1 MIKYINI
8 NNNNLIVS
16 HIADVDGMGAVIL
29 AKLVFEKIDIIL
41 CESDELYSV
50 FKELIGS
57 KYDQIFI
64 TDLSVKTEEIFEFID
79 SNFSNVKHF
88 DHHIYSFDIK
98 YPWSTV
104 IHKDG
109 DFLPCGTSIFYEYL
123 LKNYTECQYLN
134 STYVSS
140 FVENV
145 RSYDTWDFK
154 NTGNLAGKYLT
165 EIFSVIGIDSFI
177 EKYYSKLL
185 KNYKLETFTFDKDEL
200 DIVKKLEDDIASYV
214 DECDKSLII
223 TQFLG
228 YNVGISISENY
239 RSTVGNELSARHKE
253 LDFILIANFVRRA
266 FSFRTVNDI
275 NLNEIASIIGGGGHE
290 KAAGASMNDENLKIF
305 YKSLYKKYDK

>member
-1 MIKYINI
+1 MIKYIN

-29 AKLVFEKIDIIL
+29 AKLVFENIDIIL
-41 CESDELYSV
+41 CEPDELYSV

-57 KYDQIFI
+57 KYNQIFI
-64 TDLSVKTEEIFEFID
+64 TDLSIKTEEIFEFID
-79 SNFSNVKHF
+79 RNFSNVKHF

-123 LKNYTECQYLN
+123 LNNYTECQYLN

-154 NTGNLAGKYLT
+154 NTGNLDGKYLT

-177 EKYYSKLL
+177 EKYYLKLL
-185 KNYKLETFTFDKDEL
+185 KNYRLKTFTFDKDEL
-200 DIVKKLEDDIASYV
+200 VIVKKLEDDIASYV

>member
-1 MIKYINI
+1 M
-8 NNNNLIVS
+8 
-16 HIADVDGMGAVIL
+16 D
-29 AKLVFEKIDIIL
+29 
-41 CESDELYSV
+41 
-50 FKELIGS
+50 
-57 KYDQIFI
+57 
-64 TDLSVKTEEIFEFID
+64 
-79 SNFSNVKHF
+79 
-88 DHHIYSFDIK
+88 
-98 YPWSTV
+98 
-104 IHKDG
+104 
-109 DFLPCGTSIFYEYL
+109 
-123 LKNYTECQYLN
+123 
-134 STYVSS
+134 
-140 FVENV
+140 
-145 RSYDTWDFK
+145 
-154 NTGNLAGKYLT
+154 GKYLT

-177 EKYYSKLL
+177 ERYYLKLL
-185 KNYKLETFTFDKDEL
+185 KNYKLEAFTFDKDEL

-214 DECDKSLII
+214 DECDQSLII

>member
-1 MIKYINI
+1 MIKYIN

-29 AKLVFEKIDIIL
+29 AKLVFENIDIIL
-41 CESDELYSV
+41 CEPDELYSV
-50 FKELIGS
+50 FKELISS
-57 KYDQIFI
+57 KYNQIFI
-64 TDLSVKTEEIFEFID
+64 TDLSIKTEEIFEFINR
-79 SNFSNVKHF
+79 NFSNVKHF

-123 LKNYTECQYLN
+123 LNNYTECQYLN

-154 NTGNLAGKYLT
+154 NTGNLDGKYLT

-177 EKYYSKLL
+177 ERYYLKLL
-185 KNYKLETFTFDKDEL
+185 KNYKLEAFTFDKDEL